1 MIISDE
7 TKELALISSGK
18 AKPVLGDRQ
27 SQHFA
32 VREERLYSHFPRK
45 QKWCILLHP
54 VVHGD
59 VHGQR
64 AVLNAVKKVSTGIFM
79 KQFLVQR
86 VLYGSLS
93 KPSFLR

>member
-59 VHGQR
+59 VQCSQEGFDGHIHEAIPCPEG
-64 AVLNAVKKVSTGIFM
+64 ALW
-79 KQFLVQR
+79 
-86 VLYGSLS
+86 
-93 KPSFLR
+93 